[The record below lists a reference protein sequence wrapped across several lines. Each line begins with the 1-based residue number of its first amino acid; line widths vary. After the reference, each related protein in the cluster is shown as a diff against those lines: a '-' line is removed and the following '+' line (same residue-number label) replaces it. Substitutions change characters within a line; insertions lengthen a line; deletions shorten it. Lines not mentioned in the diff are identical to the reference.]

1 MILGA
6 LRIIYHRRV
15 SIRGWIE
22 RALLHH
28 PRVCKPRRDK
38 LRCVRLTEDTFLPRR
53 GSPPPLVTSLNW
65 RTRSIEKGSTRRS
78 RGRGFVAI
86 YRPYNAVHI
95 EQANYL
101 ESVSKRCWKNINT
114 RFNYSRYMYSPLLWS
129 FRLYLNSWNVSKGN
143 FGGRKSKREI
153 GWTFE
158 WKSVRNKKKRKKK
171 LHQNFLSLI
180 IDFRQLLRIKP
191 YSKNTFVGHCTF
203 IATVPIP
210 ELFECAVCMLCVCVC
225 ISRKGSQV
233 GDHDWPWW
241 KKKGEGLVSPRQSVS
256 RHPAPGLSG
265 ILRYFY
271 NYFPRRR
278 DR

>member
-28 PRVCKPRRDK
+28 PRVSKPRRDK

-153 GWTFE
+153 EWTFE
-158 WKSVRNKKKRKKK
+158 WKSVRNKKRRKKNCTK
-171 LHQNFLSLI
+171 IYIPSI
-180 IDFRQLLRIKP
+180 IKDKTVFEKYFRRPLYVYRNSP
-191 YSKNTFVGHCTF
+191 DPGTFWMRCMH
-203 IATVPIP
+203 
-210 ELFECAVCMLCVCVC
+210 AVCVCVYLE
-225 ISRKGSQV
+225 KGV
-233 GDHDWPWW
+233 TGRGPWLTVMEE
-241 KKKGEGLVSPRQSVS
+241 EGRRVS
-256 RHPAPGLSG
+256 
-265 ILRYFY
+265 
-271 NYFPRRR
+271 
-278 DR
+278 